1 MYDFNYQRPTSLA
14 EALDAFANAEDATW
28 LAGGQT
34 LMPVMKQRLAMP
46 SDMIDLASVSDL
58 SGITV
63 SGQTLVIGAMTPH
76 AVVAASEDVKK
87 HLPALAELAG
97 MIGDPHVRN
106 RGTIGG
112 SIANNDPAA
121 DYPAALVGLNAVV
134 HTNKREIAA
143 DAFFTDIFE
152 TALEEGELVTRVSFP
167 VTQKA
172 SYQKFPNPASRYAMV
187 GVFVA
192 QTADGARVAVTGA
205 GPCVFR
211 VNDMEQALDKAFTA
225 EAIARLSM
233 APDDLNTD
241 LHATAEYRAHLVG
254 VLAGRAI
261 NAAIKREIK

>member
-1 MYDFNYQRPTSLA
+1 MYNFNYQRPKSLT
-14 EALDAFANAEDATW
+14 EALEAFANADDATY

-46 SDMIDLASVSDL
+46 SDMIDLASLSDL
-58 SGITV
+58 TGITV
-63 SGQTLVIGAMTPH
+63 SGQTLTIGAMTPH
-76 AVVAASEDVKK
+76 AVVAASDDVES
-87 HLPALAELAG
+87 HIPALAELAG

-143 DAFFTDIFE
+143 GDFFTDIFE
-152 TALEEGELVTRVSFP
+152 TALDEGELVTKIVFP
-167 VTQKA
+167 IAKKA
-172 SYQKFPNPASRYAMV
+172 AYQKFPNPASRYAMV

-192 QTADGARVAVTGA
+192 QTSEGARVAVTGA

-211 VNDMEQALDKAFTA
+211 VAEMEQALNKEFSAA
-225 EAIARLSM
+225 AISGMTIAS
-233 APDDLNTD
+233 DDLNTD

-254 VLAGRAI
+254 VLAGRAVKS
-261 NAAIKREIK
+261 AIERGNT